1 VKGYNFLTMQLTT
14 NRIKNLLIIAFTV
27 FLYFEPIAK
36 NRNIIAEHLADKDI
50 SNATVS
56 SSTISTFL
64 SVQSKENFEF
74 VAYPNPFTNSVSVNI
89 TPGDQ
94 NLTSFKMYDLIG
106 KEVLSFEL
114 PNNSGEL
121 NYTLNLSDIKPG
133 IYIASILSDNGVVET
148 RKFVKQS

>member
-1 VKGYNFLTMQLTT
+1 MQLTT
-14 NRIKNLLIIAFTV
+14 NQIKHLLIIAFTV

-36 NRNIIAEHLADKDI
+36 NKSTLAEHLTDRYVN
-50 SNATVS
+50 NALINS
-56 SSTISTFL
+56 SGINTFL
-64 SVQSKENFEF
+64 PGQRNENFEF
-74 VAYPNPFTNSVSVNI
+74 VAYPNPFTNSVFVNI

-94 NLTSFKMYDLIG
+94 NLTSFRMYDLIG

-114 PNNSGEL
+114 PGNSNEL

-133 IYIASILSDNGVVET
+133 IYIASIVSDKGVVET